1 MPRCSHCRKKGMVPL
16 TCNGCQKSFCPSCI
30 QLEKHE
36 CKGASQLIQS
46 KKDEVDKKLLNAK
59 APLRPKIE
67 I

>member
-1 MPRCSHCRKKGMVPL
+1 MVPL